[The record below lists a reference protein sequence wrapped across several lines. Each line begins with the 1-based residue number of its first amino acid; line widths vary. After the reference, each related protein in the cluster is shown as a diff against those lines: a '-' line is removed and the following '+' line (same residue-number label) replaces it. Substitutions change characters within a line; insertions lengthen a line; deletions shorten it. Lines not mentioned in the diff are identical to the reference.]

1 MAKDFSKVRLLE
13 DGNFECLVCGV
24 VKSKLGIWSHYTVSH
39 TDEGR
44 KSIQKANQAAIAS
57 LDAQKEQCHVCN
69 KIIRYCNFERH
80 KDIHT
85 KKEKYLVTTIT
96 CEMCGNLAIPE
107 YKSLRFCTKRCS
119 RSFSTSKNRK
129 ETSKKTSET
138 LSGKKRVQHLSQDLV
153 NSCPYCSKGYIKKIS
168 LRSHIIMCT
177 SGPNGQKIAIEKE
190 LKRTKRE
197 AELMTSLFSELKGPL
212 KRERIFKEQNSSCN
226 RCQLSSWL
234 GEKITLELEH
244 KDGNHFNDIR
254 ENLELLCPN
263 CHSLTSTWRGRNK
276 NKGRSG
282 KRVSDEALINALKQE
297 PTIRQAL
304 IKVGLS
310 AKGGNYF
317 RAKNLKQVMG

>member
-57 LDAQKEQCHVCN
+57 LDAQKEQCLICGALVRQCN
-69 KIIRYCNFERH
+69 LKRH
-80 KDIHT
+80 KNTHMT
-85 KKEKYLVTTIT
+85 KELSPSVSIT
-96 CEMCGNLAIPE
+96 CKHCGIVAVPE
-107 YKSLRFCTKRCS
+107 CRSSRFCTKFCS

-129 ETSKKTSET
+129 EINEKIALT
-138 LSGKKRVQHLSQDLV
+138 LSGKKKVQHKLEDFKHTCQF
-153 NSCPYCSKGYIKKIS
+153 CSKKYIKKIS
-168 LRSHIIMCT
+168 LRVHLNSCIQ
-177 SGPNGQKIAIEKE
+177 GPRGQQVAIERE
-190 LKRTKRE
+190 TKRRKE
-197 AELMTSLFSELKGPL
+197 EEELMSLPFEQLKSSL
-212 KRERIFKEQNSSCN
+212 RRERIFKEQSSSCN
-226 RCQLSSWL
+226 RCKLTSWL

-244 KDGNHFNDIR
+244 KDGNHFNEAR

-263 CHSLTSTWRGRNK
+263 CHSLTDTWRGRNK
-276 NKGRSG
+276 NKGKSG
-282 KRVSDEALINALKQE
+282 KRVSDEEMMNALKQE

-317 RAKNLKQVMG
+317 RAKHLKQSLI